1 MPLLLHLCQFPFFG
15 KPSRLLPRPRCRLP
29 KMLCDFNHRNEVI
42 SYVAS
47 WSFPWPM
54 CGKINLINLFSFCSI
69 MVLKFLETRILKMK
83 RKVVSFKGLTHL
95 IAVPASTLAVFYSC
109 RFVYT
114 HSNAALSCRPNIY
127 QPKLNTELLHP
138 FNAAFL
144 SGSPIFRSCKENW
157 PILKTDTQQK
167 F

>member
-1 MPLLLHLCQFPFFG
+1 
-15 KPSRLLPRPRCRLP
+15 
-29 KMLCDFNHRNEVI
+29 
-42 SYVAS
+42 
-47 WSFPWPM
+47 
-54 CGKINLINLFSFCSI
+54 

-144 SGSPIFRSCKENW
+144 SGSPIFRSCKEN
-157 PILKTDTQQK
+157 
-167 F
+167 